1 MNVSVSNGRV
11 KIKGTIGKG
20 FNNAELYAANP
31 IDMMSNYS
39 GSGLPFPCESI
50 AFENTPNRVKIVSTS
65 YEADFIYPNSYYL
78 NDGRTLVNPTIFL
91 KVDGDIVEKY
101 ELENPLPLRTLNYR
115 RDFYDNRDKFFAYKY
130 GIMPV
135 ETQFERMKRYKQ
147 IKLSEGVI

>member
-1 MNVSVSNGRV
+1 M
-11 KIKGTIGKG
+11 
-20 FNNAELYAANP
+20 
-31 IDMMSNYS
+31 
-39 GSGLPFPCESI
+39 
-50 AFENTPNRVKIVSTS
+50 
-65 YEADFIYPNSYYL
+65 
-78 NDGRTLVNPTIFL
+78 NPTIFL
-91 KVDGDIVEKY
+91 KVDGEIVDRY